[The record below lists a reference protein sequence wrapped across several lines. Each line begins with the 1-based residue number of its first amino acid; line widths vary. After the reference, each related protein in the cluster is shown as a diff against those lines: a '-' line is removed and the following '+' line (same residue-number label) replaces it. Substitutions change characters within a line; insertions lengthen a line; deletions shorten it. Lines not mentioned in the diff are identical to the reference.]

1 MEKFFDYIDSSLPD
15 NPQDKNMYKYKRAL
29 LDEMESRAFELEK
42 RGLTDENVVA
52 DLVIGEHP
60 DLKEDYN
67 RYLLDLNAKD
77 KCRRFI
83 ISNIVG
89 SIGYILAIVVLYLLF
104 SKSTHLWSMTW
115 AFLVDGILLWLV
127 YLLSI
132 GVRSFSKKKRA
143 FHIIARICLFA
154 AVMLLSVALLLL
166 FIAVIKPPHSC
177 RFHKAKPCC
186 D

>member
-29 LDEMESRAFELEK
+29 VDEMESRAFELEK
-42 RGLTDENVVA
+42 RGLTDENVVV

-60 DLKEDYN
+60 DLNEDYN

-104 SKSTHLWSMTW
+104 KSNRIGLINGHVNMV
-115 AFLVDGILLWLV
+115 FLMKSV
-127 YLLSI
+127 
-132 GVRSFSKKKRA
+132 KR
-143 FHIIARICLFA
+143 
-154 AVMLLSVALLLL
+154 
-166 FIAVIKPPHSC
+166 
-177 RFHKAKPCC
+177 
-186 D
+186 